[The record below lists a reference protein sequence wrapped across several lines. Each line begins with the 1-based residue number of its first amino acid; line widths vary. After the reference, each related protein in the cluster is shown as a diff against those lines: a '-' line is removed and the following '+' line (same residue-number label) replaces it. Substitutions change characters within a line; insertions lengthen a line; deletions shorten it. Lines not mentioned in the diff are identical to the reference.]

1 MLTFFFFFRWSRV
14 IPCFSLTSQK
24 IISEATRRTIK
35 QAENEDCVGV
45 DLEHVERIL
54 PQLVSIFEVKI
65 IPNINDDNF
74 FFCYYVALKNG
85 DLIQKWSTLFVLL
98 KKYTL
103 CSDRNI
109 GSNILFLCYK

>member
-1 MLTFFFFFRWSRV
+1 MLIFFFRWSRV

-74 FFCYYVALKNG
+74 FLLLCSS
-85 DLIQKWSTLFVLL
+85 QKWRSYSKMEYTICTAKEVYPLF
-98 KKYTL
+98 
-103 CSDRNI
+103 
-109 GSNILFLCYK
+109 